1 MGRIWSRG
9 DVPSQLGVQLSC
21 RAVPL
26 QGKRRVLSENEL
38 AADAQT
44 KHLKSNRVRHRVLQ
58 KYILPRQAGLFTSI
72 EFVDGPGR
80 EEDNL
85 RTRELEICR
94 TLAILP
100 DLVNLTSAT
109 LDRCVADVHYNED
122 ADPAYFEGRMAKL
135 RLSCIA
141 LRKFSH
147 EEAAA
152 AAPLY
157 ANIPALEL
165 VELSSVSST
174 DSDDLRNALTA
185 CTHLRQVSFDFLPPP
200 KILPNQPAVP
210 TVIDEWSLFRDWKSP
225 LRRIAWSVDVFGA
238 ADLAFLLAFSD
249 SLRDLTILARD
260 CKGIHSSLFISSNAS
275 NSSAPPPSAFPKLS
289 TLTLQTINTRLVKV
303 LDGITHSPLTSL
315 TLYRDNTT
323 APAIQHLV
331 TFVQSHASTPRR
343 LSFLASGSPS
353 ARSRQQLLDAA
364 CTQLGIELDRA
375 ARSGPSTLGPH
386 FRDEDWAAFEQ
397 FEDDEEGE
405 GTSEAYRRGIK
416 SEVDRAL
423 EFGREHAGRLEVQK
437 DAVGMLQLLQQ
448 VAGLRLARQ
457 DHED

>member
-1 MGRIWSRG
+1 
-9 DVPSQLGVQLSC
+9 
-21 RAVPL
+21 
-26 QGKRRVLSENEL
+26 
-38 AADAQT
+38 
-44 KHLKSNRVRHRVLQ
+44 
-58 KYILPRQAGLFTSI
+58 
-72 EFVDGPGR
+72 
-80 EEDNL
+80 
-85 RTRELEICR
+85 
-94 TLAILP
+94 
-100 DLVNLTSAT
+100 
-109 LDRCVADVHYNED
+109 
-122 ADPAYFEGRMAKL
+122 MAKL
-135 RLSCIA
+135 RLSCIV

-174 DSDDLRNALTA
+174 DSDDLRNALAA

-303 LDGITHSPLTSL
+303 LDGITSHVSHSAPRHYDCPSHPASRHFCPIPRLHPAPPLVPRLRQPERQVASATTRRSL
-315 TLYRDNTT
+315 
-323 APAIQHLV
+323 H
-331 TFVQSHASTPRR
+331 
-343 LSFLASGSPS
+343 S
-353 ARSRQQLLDAA
+353 AR
-364 CTQLGIELDRA
+364 DRA
-375 ARSGPSTLGPH
+375 RPSRTLG
-386 FRDEDWAAFEQ
+386 
-397 FEDDEEGE
+397 
-405 GTSEAYRRGIK
+405 S
-416 SEVDRAL
+416 VDPRSP
-423 EFGREHAGRLEVQK
+423 FPR
-437 DAVGMLQLLQQ
+437 
-448 VAGLRLARQ
+448 
-457 DHED
+457 